1 MGRPL
6 VGCTSWES
14 RMGEEGGR
22 SRGEG
27 KAIFF
32 RIFEKQMGKP
42 NATTWIVVK
51 LRYFGVVRVRAA
63 ACIPLTSM
71 ETIKRGD
78 Y

>member
-1 MGRPL
+1 MGWPL
-6 VGCTSWES
+6 VWCTSWES

-27 KAIFF
+27 KAFF
-32 RIFEKQMGKP
+32 FLIFEEQMGKP

-51 LRYFGVVRVRAA
+51 LRYFGVVRAQPAA
-63 ACIPLTSM
+63 YILLTSM